1 MAGGKRQQEELAKYP
16 KFRDA
21 YIRAFNRML
30 VKRKERGLE
39 TKWQTGQEVFDWW
52 VNNDKSDA
60 PIEGQGELF

>member
-1 MAGGKRQQEELAKYP
+1 MAGGKRQQEQLDKYP

-21 YIRAFNRML
+21 YIRAFDRML
-30 VKRKERGLE
+30 IKRKERGLE

>member
-16 KFRDA
+16 KFRNA

-30 VKRKERGLE
+30 IKRNESGLE